1 MSLTYPILNDILAD
15 KVDTLSQ
22 ELNQLCNG
30 LNDHIYN
37 FNKSKMQL
45 DDMIYKQDVK
55 IELIHTLFKHYKD
68 SLSSES
74 KLDNTDV
81 NFNVGLSKIEHT
93 QLVNKLSKSL
103 NKSIED
109 NHKKLVTRLNNKYNE
124 MKIYI
129 DNSIL
134 KIASNN
140 KDIQP
145 KIINDLIYKIDC
157 LEKKYIDLEKKIS
170 NNNVKSIDKIETSSD
185 KHIESP
191 RNISDN
197 DFASDSDDDNGNNWI
212 QVSRKYKTK
221 KKI

>member
-15 KVDTLSQ
+15 KVDVLSQ
-22 ELNQLCNG
+22 DLKQLCNE
-30 LNDHIYN
+30 LNDHIYS
-37 FNKSKMQL
+37 FNKLKMQS
-45 DDMIYKQDVK
+45 DDQIYKQDVK

-68 SLSSES
+68 SLSSEAKS
-74 KLDNTDV
+74 EKVDV
-81 NFNVGLSKIEHT
+81 NFNKGLSQLEHT

-129 DNSIL
+129 DNSML
-134 KIASNN
+134 KVTSSN
-140 KDIQP
+140 KDVQP
-145 KIINDLIYKIDC
+145 KLINDLIYKINC
-157 LEKKYIDLEKKIS
+157 LEKKYIEIEKKM
-170 NNNVKSIDKIETSSD
+170 NNTKSTEKLENNSE
-185 KHIESP
+185 KHLESAQ
-191 RNISDN
+191 NMSDN
-197 DFASDSDDDNGNNWI
+197 DFPSDSDEDNGNNWI

>member
-22 ELNQLCNG
+22 DLNQLCKE
-30 LNDHIYN
+30 LNEHIYS
-37 FNKSKMQL
+37 FNKYKMQS
-45 DDMIYKQDVK
+45 DDLIYKQDVK

-68 SLSSES
+68 SLSSETRTENS
-74 KLDNTDV
+74 DV
-81 NFNVGLSKIEHT
+81 NINNGLSKLEHT

-103 NKSIED
+103 NKSIEE

-157 LEKKYIDLEKKIS
+157 LEKKYIDIEKKIS
-170 NNNVKSIDKIETSSD
+170 NTIVKSTEKMEISSD
-185 KHIESP
+185 KPLEP
-191 RNISDN
+191 QQNISDN
-197 DFASDSDDDNGNNWI
+197 DFASDSDDDNGNWI
-212 QVSRKYKTK
+212 QVSRKYKPK
-221 KKI
+221 KKN

>member
-15 KVDTLSQ
+15 KVDVLSQ
-22 ELNQLCNG
+22 DLKQLCNE
-30 LNDHIYN
+30 LNDHIYS
-37 FNKSKMQL
+37 FNKLKMQS
-45 DDMIYKQDVK
+45 DDQIYKQDVK

-68 SLSSES
+68 SLSSKTKSE
-74 KLDNTDV
+74 KVDV
-81 NFNVGLSKIEHT
+81 NFNKGLSQLEHT

-129 DNSIL
+129 DNSML
-134 KIASNN
+134 KVTSSK
-140 KDIQP
+140 KDVQP
-145 KIINDLIYKIDC
+145 KLINDLIYKINC
-157 LEKKYIDLEKKIS
+157 LEKKYIEIEKKM
-170 NNNVKSIDKIETSSD
+170 NNTKSTEKLENNSE
-185 KHIESP
+185 KHLESAQ
-191 RNISDN
+191 NMSDN
-197 DFASDSDDDNGNNWI
+197 DFPSDSDEDNGNNWI

>member
-1 MSLTYPILNDILAD
+1 MSLTYPILNDILVD
-15 KVDTLSQ
+15 KVHNLSQ
-22 ELNQLCNG
+22 ELKQLCHE
-30 LNDHIYN
+30 LNEHICS
-37 FNKSKMQL
+37 FNKSKTHS

-68 SLSSES
+68 SLGSEN
-74 KLDNTDV
+74 KPDNSYINLNSD
-81 NFNVGLSKIEHT
+81 LSRLEHT

-103 NKSIED
+103 NKSIEE

-145 KIINDLIYKIDC
+145 KIINDIIYKIDC
-157 LEKKYIDLEKKIS
+157 LEKKYIDIEKRL
-170 NNNVKSIDKIETSSD
+170 NNSFKLTEKM
-185 KHIESP
+185 
-191 RNISDN
+191 DN
-197 DFASDSDDDNGNNWI
+197 DSPIHTELTDNTYNNEFVLDSDDDTSNNWI

-221 KKI
+221 KI

>member
-1 MSLTYPILNDILAD
+1 MSLTYPILNDILVD

-22 ELNQLCNG
+22 ELKQLCSE
-30 LNDHIYN
+30 LNEHIYS
-37 FNKSKMQL
+37 FNKSKTHS

-68 SLSSES
+68 SLGSEN
-74 KLDNTDV
+74 KLDNPDI
-81 NFNVGLSKIEHT
+81 NFNSGLSRLEHT

-103 NKSIED
+103 NKSIEE
-109 NHKKLVTRLNNKYNE
+109 NHRKLITRLNNKYNE

-129 DNSIL
+129 DNSLL

-145 KIINDLIYKIDC
+145 KTINDLIYKIDC
-157 LEKKYIDLEKKIS
+157 LEKKYIDIEKRFS
-170 NNNVKSIDKIETSSD
+170 NNSFKLPEKMVSD
-185 KHIESP
+185 SPTHTESAG
-191 RNISDN
+191 NTTDN
-197 DFASDSDDDNGNNWI
+197 EFASDSDDDNGNNWI

-221 KKI
+221 KKS

>member
-22 ELNQLCNG
+22 DLNQLCKE
-30 LNDHIYN
+30 LNEHIYS
-37 FNKSKMQL
+37 FNKSKMQS
-45 DDMIYKQDVK
+45 DDLIYKQDVK

-68 SLSSES
+68 SLSSETRTENS
-74 KLDNTDV
+74 DV
-81 NFNVGLSKIEHT
+81 NINNGLSKLEHT

-103 NKSIED
+103 NKSIEE

-157 LEKKYIDLEKKIS
+157 LEKKYVDIEKKIS
-170 NNNVKSIDKIETSSD
+170 NTIVKSTEKMEISNDKSLE
-185 KHIESP
+185 P
-191 RNISDN
+191 QQNISDN
-197 DFASDSDDDNGNNWI
+197 DFASDSDDDNGNWI
-212 QVSRKYKTK
+212 QVSRKYKPK
-221 KKI
+221 KKN

>member
-22 ELNQLCNG
+22 DLNQLCDE
-30 LNDHIYN
+30 LNEHIYS
-37 FNKSKMQL
+37 FNKYKMQS
-45 DDMIYKQDVK
+45 DDLIYKQDVK

-68 SLSSES
+68 SLSSETRTENS
-74 KLDNTDV
+74 NA
-81 NFNVGLSKIEHT
+81 NINNGLSKLEHT

-103 NKSIED
+103 NKSIEE

-157 LEKKYIDLEKKIS
+157 LEKKYIDIEKKIS
-170 NNNVKSIDKIETSSD
+170 NTIVKSAEKMVMNSD
-185 KHIESP
+185 KPLEP
-191 RNISDN
+191 QQNISDN
-197 DFASDSDDDNGNNWI
+197 DFASDSDDDNGNWI
-212 QVSRKYKTK
+212 QVSRKYKPK
-221 KKI
+221 KKN